1 MNSSAAQ
8 GASNKPGAGSGA
20 SPAQPPSREDLRRK
34 IERQQREI
42 EKLREQ
48 VVERD
53 QQIAEQ
59 QGQIAEQQGQI
70 TELERQLAMR
80 KRNSTTSSKP
90 PSSDGLAG
98 KQRTRC
104 SQRKKSVRKPGG
116 QPGHTG
122 HERPLV
128 ENPDRIEEVLPQQ
141 CKHCAAALPQGPE
154 ARRTDGD
161 MFRRQVVDLPAVILP
176 VVTEYQYPKVVC
188 PCCQKA
194 TRAELR
200 PEDAQ
205 GIGPLLT
212 ASIAYLIAVR
222 KMTRRDVQATLQE
235 VLNVEISLGSVQKAW
250 EETADAVEAPCAE
263 LVEALPSEPV
273 VNSDETGSRTN
284 GEKRWVWALCTPL
297 FVVYHIARSRGVA
310 VLEQLLGEVFA
321 GILCSDRCPT
331 YLSYHQGLAQFCWAH
346 LQRTLKGIGE
356 GAATADAVHFARDM
370 LSAIDGMFALW
381 YRFRGEAGS
390 AERLLSRKELIEQ
403 SIPIQK
409 KICALARRFLDSDD
423 REVRNLAH
431 AFYEHWDKLFTFL
444 AHEGVEPTNNFA
456 ERILRLFVLIR
467 KITYGNRSATG
478 AHRLGPP
485 ADRDPDLQIAAAL
498 PARLFTQSGLQS
510 PPRPPRTQ
518 PPPPSKSTI
527 IG

>member
-1 MNSSAAQ
+1 MNARSAQ
-8 GASNKPGAGSGA
+8 GASNKPEAGSGH

-42 EKLREQ
+42 EELREQ

-53 QQIAEQ
+53 QQIT
-59 QGQIAEQQGQI
+59 EQQGQI
-70 TELERQLAMR
+70 TELQRQLAMR

-98 KQRTRC
+98 KQRNRC
-104 SQRKKSVRKPGG
+104 SQRKKSKRKPGG

-128 ENPDRIEEVLPQQ
+128 ENPDRIEVVLPQQ
-141 CKHCAAALPQGPE
+141 CKHCDAALPQEPE
-154 ARRTDGD
+154 ARQTAWDVLRL
-161 MFRRQVVDLPAVILP
+161 QVVDLPAVILA

-200 PEDAQ
+200 SEHTQ
-205 GIGPLLT
+205 GIGERVT
-212 ASIAYLIAVR
+212 AAITYLIAVR
-222 KMTRRDVQATLQE
+222 KMTRRDVKAALQD
-235 VLNVEISLGSVQKAW
+235 LFGTEISLGSVQKAW
-250 EETADAVEAPCAE
+250 EETAEAVEAPCAE
-263 LVEALPSEPV
+263 LAEALPSEPV

-297 FVVYHIARSRGVA
+297 FVVYHIARSRGVD
-310 VLEQLLGEVFA
+310 VLKHLLGEIFA

-370 LSAIDGMFALW
+370 LSAVDGLFALW
-381 YRFRGEAGS
+381 YRFRGEAG
-390 AERLLSRKELIEQ
+390 AGERLLSRKELIEQ

-409 KICALARRFLDSDD
+409 KICKLAKRYLDSDD
-423 REVRNLAH
+423 REVRNLAQ
-431 AFYEHWDKLFTFL
+431 AFYEHWEKLFTFL
-444 AHEGVEPTNNFA
+444 EQEGVEPTNNFA

-478 AHRLGPP
+478 E
-485 ADRDPDLQIAAAL
+485 IAL
-498 PARLFTQSGLQS
+498 ARLLTVTQTCKLQQRS
-510 PPRPPRTQ
+510 PLAYLLAAVYNHRRGQPAPSLRPLQGQQ
-518 PPPPSKSTI
+518 P
-527 IG
+527 

>member
-1 MNSSAAQ
+1 MNASAAQ
-8 GASNKPGAGSGA
+8 GASNKPEAGNGP
-20 SPAQPPSREDLRRK
+20 SPAHPPSREDLRRK

-48 VVERD
+48 LGERD
-53 QQIAEQ
+53 QQIT
-59 QGQIAEQQGQI
+59 EQQGQI

-98 KQRTRC
+98 KQRNRC
-104 SQRKKSVRKPGG
+104 SQRKKSKRKPGG

-128 ENPDRIEEVLPQQ
+128 ENPDRIEEVLPQE
-141 CKHCAAALPQGPE
+141 CKHCAAALPQGPG
-154 ARRTDGD
+154 ALRTDGD

-188 PCCQKA
+188 PCCKKG

-200 PEDAQ
+200 PEHTQ
-205 GIGPLLT
+205 GSGHRLT
-212 ASIAYLIAVR
+212 ATIAYLMAVR
-222 KMTRRDVQATLQE
+222 KMTRRDVWATLQD
-235 VLNVEISLGSVQKAW
+235 LFHVEISLGSVQKAW
-250 EETADAVEAPCAE
+250 EETAEAVEAPCAE
-263 LVEALPSEPV
+263 LVEALPAEPA

-310 VLEQLLGEVFA
+310 VLEQLLGEAFA

-370 LSAIDGMFALW
+370 LSTIDGMFALW
-381 YRFRGEAGS
+381 YRFRGEGGS
-390 AERLLSRKELIEQ
+390 GERLLSRKELIEQ
-403 SIPIQK
+403 SIPLQK
-409 KICALARRFLDSDD
+409 KICVLAKRYLDSDD
-423 REVRNLAH
+423 GEVRNLAQ

-444 AHEGVEPTNNFA
+444 THEGVEPTNNFA

-478 AHRLGPP
+478 E
-485 ADRDPDLQIAAAL
+485 IAL
-498 PARLFTQSGLQS
+498 ARLLTVTQTCKLQQ
-510 PPRPPRTQ
+510 RPPLLYLLTAVYNHRRGIPVPSLL
-518 PPPPSKSTI
+518 PPQNQQS
-527 IG
+527 